1 MYLSKNIII
10 NLIIISLII
19 NIISCQ
25 KLSKDILAGWGE
37 IKITN
42 QSPLFSKVFEATE
55 KFFISEGYSL
65 DETDILP
72 FGFFKQTFEEI
83 NYRLLC
89 AVKKKSSDS
98 PTIYDIILHQ
108 SNNEFK
114 IKSTKKPDYSSSNKM
129 SEKDKNKMEDSILK
143 YYFDKLYTIKALETQ
158 YEYQKLEG
166 LYKYAIYDVLVKVGK
181 KDDENIN
188 KRLLIIYRN
197 DKTFTVEIELIEK
210 E

>member
-1 MYLSKNIII
+1 MSFIKNDFQ
-10 NLIIISLII
+10 NLLIISLII

-25 KLSKDILAGWGE
+25 KLSKDILGGWGE

-42 QSPLFSKVFEATE
+42 QSSIFSKVFESTE
-55 KFFISEGYSL
+55 KYFVSEGYSL

-72 FGFFKQTFEEI
+72 FGFFKQTLGGI

-89 AVKKKSSDS
+89 AVKKKSSDT

-114 IKSTKKPDYSSSNKM
+114 IVSTKKPDYSSSNM
-129 SEKDKNKMEDSILK
+129 SRKDKNKMEDAILK
-143 YYFDKLYTIKALETQ
+143 FYFDKLYTVKALETQ
-158 YEYQKLEG
+158 YEYHKLDG
-166 LYKYAIYDVLVKVGK
+166 LYKYAVFDIIAKVGK
-181 KDDENIN
+181 KNEENIT

-197 DKTFTVEIELIEK
+197 DKTIAVEK
-210 E
+210 ELVEKE

>member
-1 MYLSKNIII
+1 MSFSKNAFQ
-10 NLIIISLII
+10 NLLIISLII

-25 KLSKDILAGWGE
+25 KLSKDILGGWGE

-42 QSPLFSKVFEATE
+42 QSSIFSKVFEATE
-55 KFFISEGYSL
+55 KYFVSEGYSL

-72 FGFFKQTFEEI
+72 FGFFKQTLGGI

-89 AVKKKSSDS
+89 AVKKKSSDT

-114 IKSTKKPDYSSSNKM
+114 IVSTKKPDYSSSNM
-129 SEKDKNKMEDSILK
+129 SRKDKNKMEDAILK
-143 YYFDKLYTIKALETQ
+143 YYFDKLYTVKALETQ
-158 YEYQKLEG
+158 YEYHKLDG
-166 LYKYAIYDVLVKVGK
+166 LYKYAVFDIIAKVGK
-181 KDDENIN
+181 KNEENIT

-197 DKTFTVEIELIEK
+197 DKTFTVEKELVEK

>member
-1 MYLSKNIII
+1 MSFIKNDFQ
-10 NLIIISLII
+10 NLLIISLII

-25 KLSKDILAGWGE
+25 KLSKDILGGWGE

-42 QSPLFSKVFEATE
+42 QSSIFSKVFESTE
-55 KFFISEGYSL
+55 KYFVSEGYSL

-72 FGFFKQTFEEI
+72 FGFFKQTLGGI

-89 AVKKKSSDS
+89 AVKKKSSDT

-114 IKSTKKPDYSSSNKM
+114 IVSTKKPDYSSSNM
-129 SEKDKNKMEDSILK
+129 SRKDKNKMEDAILK
-143 YYFDKLYTIKALETQ
+143 FYFDKLYTVKALETQ
-158 YEYQKLEG
+158 YEYHKLDG
-166 LYKYAIYDVLVKVGK
+166 LYKYAVFDIIAKVGK
-181 KDDENIN
+181 KNEENIT

-197 DKTFTVEIELIEK
+197 DKTFTVEKELVEK

>member
-1 MYLSKNIII
+1 MSYSKNAFQ
-10 NLIIISLII
+10 NLLIISLII

-25 KLSKDILAGWGE
+25 KLSKDILGGWGE

-42 QSPLFSKVFEATE
+42 QSSIFSKVFEATE
-55 KFFISEGYSL
+55 KYFVSEGYSL

-72 FGFFKQTFEEI
+72 FGFFKQTLGGI

-89 AVKKKSSDS
+89 AVKKKSSDT

-114 IKSTKKPDYSSSNKM
+114 IVSTKKPDYSSSNM
-129 SEKDKNKMEDSILK
+129 SRKDKNKMEDAILK
-143 YYFDKLYTIKALETQ
+143 YYFDKLYTVKALETQ
-158 YEYQKLEG
+158 YEYHKLDG
-166 LYKYAIYDVLVKVGK
+166 LYKYAVFDIIAKVGK
-181 KDDENIN
+181 KNEENIT

-197 DKTFTVEIELIEK
+197 DKTFTVEKELVEK

>member
-1 MYLSKNIII
+1 MSFIKYAFQ
-10 NLIIISLII
+10 NLLIISLII

-25 KLSKDILAGWGE
+25 KLSKDILGGWGE

-42 QSPLFSKVFEATE
+42 QSSIFSKVFESTE
-55 KFFISEGYSL
+55 KYFVSEGYSL

-72 FGFFKQTFEEI
+72 FGFFKQTLGGI

-89 AVKKKSSDS
+89 AVKKKSSDT

-114 IKSTKKPDYSSSNKM
+114 IVSTKKPDYSSSNM
-129 SEKDKNKMEDSILK
+129 SRKDKNKMEDAILK
-143 YYFDKLYTIKALETQ
+143 FYFDKLYTVKALETQ
-158 YEYQKLEG
+158 YEYHKLDG
-166 LYKYAIYDVLVKVGK
+166 LYKYAVFDIIAKVGK
-181 KDDENIN
+181 KNEENIT

-197 DKTFTVEIELIEK
+197 DKTIAVEK
-210 E
+210 ELVEKE

>member
-1 MYLSKNIII
+1 MSFIKYAFQ
-10 NLIIISLII
+10 NLLIISLII

-25 KLSKDILAGWGE
+25 KLSKDILGGWGE

-42 QSPLFSKVFEATE
+42 QSSIFSKVFESTE
-55 KFFISEGYSL
+55 KYFVSEGYSL

-72 FGFFKQTFEEI
+72 FGFFKQTLGGI

-89 AVKKKSSDS
+89 AVKKKSSDT

-114 IKSTKKPDYSSSNKM
+114 IVSTKKPDYSSSNM
-129 SEKDKNKMEDSILK
+129 SRKDKNKMEDAILK
-143 YYFDKLYTIKALETQ
+143 YYFDKLYTVKALETQ
-158 YEYQKLEG
+158 YEYHKLDG
-166 LYKYAIYDVLVKVGK
+166 LYKYAVFDIIAKVGK
-181 KDDENIN
+181 KNEENIT

-197 DKTFTVEIELIEK
+197 DKTIAVEK
-210 E
+210 ELVEKE

>member
-1 MYLSKNIII
+1 MSFSKNIIQ
-10 NLIIISLII
+10 NLLIISLII
-19 NIISCQ
+19 NISLCQ
-25 KLSKDILAGWGE
+25 KLQKDLLGGWGE

-42 QSPLFSKVFEATE
+42 QSSVFSKVFEATE
-55 KFFISEGYSL
+55 KYFVSEGYSL

-72 FGFFKQTFEEI
+72 FGFFKQTLNGI

-89 AVKKKSSDS
+89 AVKKKSSDT

-114 IKSTKKPDYSSSNKM
+114 IVSTKKPDYSSSNM
-129 SEKDKNKMEDSILK
+129 SPKDKNKMEDAILK
-143 YYFDKLYTIKALETQ
+143 YYFDKLYTVKALETQ
-158 YEYQKLEG
+158 YEYHKLEG
-166 LYKYAIYDVLVKVGK
+166 LYKYTIYDVLVKVGK
-181 KDDENIN
+181 KDDENIT
-188 KRLLIIYRN
+188 KRLLIVYRN